1 MSEPEARASGKS
13 GIECKVQSAK
23 CKMKKVFLFCILH
36 FAFCVFSALADAR
49 ASDGADSGKTV
60 YYLLR
65 WQSKNGDKGDWSD
78 VAQATVNG

>member
-1 MSEPEARASGKS
+1 M
-13 GIECKVQSAK
+13 
-23 CKMKKVFLFCILH
+23 H